1 MKNLFNKLIFTNLLF
16 AALLFTSCQ
25 EEFEEVGGD
34 TQETIS
40 ANSNTAV
47 LIENTATN
55 DGSFDNIVDGA
66 SCLAIKFPYTVEVN
80 GIQITIDSREDLH
93 IIEEIFDE
101 LDTDDDILDIIFPIT
116 ITFGDFSEL
125 VIENFE
131 QLRELA
137 AQCTEGGDDDDIE
150 CIDFVYPITLFTFDI
165 NDQQT
170 GEVTVNSDMEL
181 RRFFAGLEDDELVSI
196 QFPLTLKKFDGTE
209 IVVDSNAE
217 LAAALERA
225 KDECDEDDDDD
236 FNDDDFTKER
246 LDHLLVECPWEIRE
260 VIRMSMD
267 QTGQYLENTLTF
279 SENGSVAYQSP
290 AGGMVTGEWSTRVTD
305 NGIAL
310 NLEFETLVDFNLE
323 WLVYEIGDHKIKLY
337 SDDGNKIVLRQH
349 CPDDGNGDNGNG
361 GNGIIS
367 VETLTNALLECDWII
382 KEVENQGEEIERLLG
397 YEFIFVEDGTLT
409 VGNGITSFSGT
420 WEIVSNDD
428 NVRTLKINIGDEPA
442 VSFDWPLTEIDGP
455 SIVGTT
461 RLVFEDEN
469 ADYEMVLEKV
479 CNDNADDQ
487 DVAEIRNIALG
498 GGWNVTSY
506 ISNGMDMT
514 ADFNDMDF
522 NFSNMHQLEVSVNDT
537 PIAAGLWRV
546 LRDTDEELKFFVNL
560 EENATLAELTDDW
573 HIVSVESS
581 RIELAYEDEDTTETL
596 VFEKP

>member
-1 MKNLFNKLIFTNLLF
+1 MKNLFNKLVLTNLLF
-16 AALLFTSCQ
+16 MALLFTACQ

-40 ANSNTAV
+40 ANSNTAI
-47 LIENTATN
+47 LIENTTSN

-93 IIEEIFDE
+93 TIEEIFDE
-101 LDTDDDILDIIFPIT
+101 LDTDNDILDIIFPIT

-137 AQCTEGGDDDDIE
+137 AQCTEGGGDDDIE

-165 NDQQT
+165 DEQQT
-170 GEVTVNSDMEL
+170 GEVTVSSDMEL
-181 RRFFAGLEDDELVSI
+181 RRFFAGLEDNELVSI
-196 QFPLTLKKFDGTE
+196 QFPLTLKKFDGSE
-209 IVVDSNAE
+209 IVVNTNAE

-267 QTGQYLENTLTF
+267 QTGQYLENTLNF
-279 SENGSVAYQSP
+279 SEDGSVVYQNA
-290 AGGMVTGEWSTRVTD
+290 AGSMITGEWSTRVTD

-310 NLEFETLVDFNLE
+310 NLEFGTLVDFTLE

-337 SDDGNKIVLRQH
+337 SDEGNKIVLRQD
-349 CPDDGNGDNGNG
+349 CPDNGN

-382 KEVENQGEEIERLLG
+382 KKVTNQGEEIERLLG
-397 YEFIFVEDGTLT
+397 YEFIFTQDGTLT
-409 VGNGITSFSGT
+409 VGNGITTFDGT
-420 WEIVSNDD
+420 WEIISNND

-442 VSFDWPLTEIDGP
+442 VSFEWPLTEIDGP
-455 SIVGTT
+455 SIAGAT
-461 RLVFEDEN
+461 RLVFFDES
-469 ADYEMVLEKV
+469 ADYKMVLEKV
-479 CNDNADDQ
+479 CDDNAGDS
-487 DVAEIRNIALG
+487 DVAEIRNIMFG
-498 GGWNVTSY
+498 GDWNVTLY
-506 ISNGMDMT
+506 DDEGMDGT
-514 ADFNDMDF
+514 ANYSGLDF
-522 NFSNMHQLEVSVNDT
+522 NFSMMNQLEVSINDN
-537 PIAAGLWRV
+537 PQISGLWRV
-546 LRDTDEELKFFVNL
+546 IRDTSDNL
-560 EENATLAELTDDW
+560 VLFINFDDNGIYGELTEAWFVTNVDAN
-573 HIVSVESS
+573 
-581 RIELAYEDEDTTETL
+581 RIELVYEDENVNFKTL

>member
-1 MKNLFNKLIFTNLLF
+1 MKNLFNKLVLTNLLF
-16 AALLFTSCQ
+16 IALLFTSCQ

-40 ANSNTAV
+40 ANSNTAI
-47 LIENTATN
+47 LIENATTN

-93 IIEEIFDE
+93 TIEEIFDE

-165 NDQQT
+165 NEQQT
-170 GEVTVNSDMEL
+170 GEVTVSSDMEL

-209 IVVDSNAE
+209 IIVDSNAE

-267 QTGQYLENTLTF
+267 QTGQYLENTLNF
-279 SENGSVAYQSP
+279 SEDGSVVYQNA
-290 AGGMVTGEWSTRVTD
+290 AGNMLTGEWNTRVTD

-310 NLEFETLVDFNLE
+310 TLEFDTLVDFNLE

-349 CPDDGNGDNGNG
+349 CPDDGNGNGG

-367 VETLTNALLECDWII
+367 VETLINALLECDWII
-382 KEVENQGEEIERLLG
+382 KEVTNQGEEIERLLG
-397 YEFIFVEDGTLT
+397 YEFIFVEDGSLT
-409 VGNGITSFSGT
+409 VGNGITTFQGT
-420 WEIVSNDD
+420 WEIISNDD

-442 VSFDWPLTEIDGP
+442 VSFEWPLTEIDGP

-461 RLVFEDEN
+461 RLVFEDET
-469 ADYEMVLEKV
+469 ADYEMTLEKV

-487 DVAEIRNIALG
+487 DVGEIRNIALG
-498 GGWNVTSY
+498 GGWTATSY
-506 ISNGMDMT
+506 INDGMDMT

-522 NFSNMHQLEVSVNDT
+522 NFSNMHQLEVSVNDV

-546 LRDTDEELKFFVNL
+546 LRDTDEELRFFINL
-560 EENATLAELTDDW
+560 EENATLAELTDAW
-573 HIVSVESS
+573 YVVSVESN
-581 RIELAYEDEDTTETL
+581 RIELVYEDENSTETL